1 MARYLVKYKIGSS
14 FGERH
19 LDLNF
24 GGEGEAKEQLCR
36 QSSSFRDA
44 IILGVSRA

>member
-14 FGERH
+14 YGERH

-24 GGEGEAKEQLCR
+24 GGEGEAKDLLCR
-36 QSSSFRDA
+36 LSSSFRDA
-44 IILGVSRA
+44 IILSVTRA